1 MGGCRGGKKVSGWMV
16 RVIRMYCK
24 HLWNCQRSKQVTRF
38 RKGEIPVMVLVRGK
52 DGVTELLEILGFI
65 ISLGFSLIGEETTMQ

>member
-1 MGGCRGGKKVSGWMV
+1 
-16 RVIRMYCK
+16 
-24 HLWNCQRSKQVTRF
+24 
-38 RKGEIPVMVLVRGK
+38 MVLVRGK